1 MWAMSTNATLLAK
14 YLAAEEAILD
24 GQSYSHNGRSLTL
37 ADLRWVQA
45 ERRRLQKVVDTENGT
60 SGGGFKAATFSAAGQ

>member
-1 MWAMSTNATLLAK
+1 MSTNSDLLTK

-24 GQSYSHNGRSLTL
+24 GQSYTHNGRSLTM

-45 ERRRLQKVVDTENGT
+45 ERKRLQRIVDVENGT
-60 SGGGFKAATFSAAGQ
+60 GGGGFKAATFASTGHCS